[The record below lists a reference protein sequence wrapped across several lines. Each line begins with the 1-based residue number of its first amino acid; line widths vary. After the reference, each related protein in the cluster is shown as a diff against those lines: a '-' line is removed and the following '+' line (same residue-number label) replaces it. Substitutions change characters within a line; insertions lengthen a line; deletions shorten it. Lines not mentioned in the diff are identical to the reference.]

1 MSLIH
6 ELEALQDERG
16 HLEKEDLRELARR
29 LAVPQYRLQE
39 LVSFYPHFR
48 TTPPAPLHVS
58 VCRDMS
64 CHLGGADGL
73 ADRLRDSMV
82 VVASAQYESGETPLV
97 TRIRN
102 AAAVRHD
109 RTDVP
114 ASKMKLEIAKILK
127 QEGYI
132 RTFKMIEEGPQ
143 GTIRIYLKYADDGEP
158 VIHGLRR
165 VSRPGLRVYRGV
177 QELPK
182 VRNGLGVAVIS
193 TNRGVVTDEQ
203 ARGLQVGGEVLCE
216 IW

>member
-1 MSLIH
+1 MSMT
-6 ELEALQDERG
+6 DPVS
-16 HLEKEDLRELARR
+16 DLL
-29 LAVPQYRLQE
+29 
-39 LVSFYPHFR
+39 
-48 TTPPAPLHVS
+48 
-58 VCRDMS
+58 
-64 CHLGGADGL
+64 
-73 ADRLRDSMV
+73 
-82 VVASAQYESGETPLV
+82 

-102 AAAVRHD
+102 ATSVRHD
-109 RTDVP
+109 RMDVP

-158 VIHGLRR
+158 VMHGLRR
-165 VSRPGLRVYRGV
+165 VSRPGRRVYRGAG
-177 QELPK
+177 ELGK

-193 TNRGVVTDEQ
+193 TNRGVVTDEH

>member
-1 MSLIH
+1 MSMT
-6 ELEALQDERG
+6 DPVS
-16 HLEKEDLRELARR
+16 DLL
-29 LAVPQYRLQE
+29 
-39 LVSFYPHFR
+39 
-48 TTPPAPLHVS
+48 
-58 VCRDMS
+58 
-64 CHLGGADGL
+64 
-73 ADRLRDSMV
+73 
-82 VVASAQYESGETPLV
+82 

-102 AAAVRHD
+102 ATSVRHD
-109 RTDVP
+109 RMDIP

-165 VSRPGLRVYRGV
+165 ISRPGRRVYRGAG
-177 QELPK
+177 ELDK

>member
-1 MSLIH
+1 MSMT
-6 ELEALQDERG
+6 DPVS
-16 HLEKEDLRELARR
+16 DLL
-29 LAVPQYRLQE
+29 
-39 LVSFYPHFR
+39 
-48 TTPPAPLHVS
+48 
-58 VCRDMS
+58 
-64 CHLGGADGL
+64 
-73 ADRLRDSMV
+73 
-82 VVASAQYESGETPLV
+82 

-102 AAAVRHD
+102 AASVRHD

-165 VSRPGLRVYRGV
+165 VSKPGRRVYRGV
-177 QELPK
+177 NELPK